1 MQMIFGLFS
10 CRASSICLSYCCHQ
24 SILPFLILKF
34 LTSHYCAKEL
44 TALQKPLIL
53 SKQKQE
59 IIETISLSL
68 CNDCVCKFRNE
79 KICHSQ
85 EYYIYTHLYKSLSLS
100 KHIQYKGVYV
110 MSSAASSD
118 SNSGRNR
125 ILVSVY
131 QMREQ
136 YIHIIQFNIDS
147 RSRSRSDDRSQCNM
161 QIENTSSI
169 YDSVFADGDGFVNL
183 CAWGRAKK

>member
-1 MQMIFGLFS
+1 
-10 CRASSICLSYCCHQ
+10 
-24 SILPFLILKF
+24 
-34 LTSHYCAKEL
+34 
-44 TALQKPLIL
+44 
-53 SKQKQE
+53 
-59 IIETISLSL
+59 
-68 CNDCVCKFRNE
+68 
-79 KICHSQ
+79 
-85 EYYIYTHLYKSLSLS
+85 
-100 KHIQYKGVYV
+100 

-147 RSRSRSDDRSQCNM
+147 RSRSRSDDRLSNM

-169 YDSVFADGDGFVNL
+169 YDSARMAMDSLIYVHGDEP
-183 CAWGRAKK
+183 R

>member
-1 MQMIFGLFS
+1 
-10 CRASSICLSYCCHQ
+10 
-24 SILPFLILKF
+24 
-34 LTSHYCAKEL
+34 
-44 TALQKPLIL
+44 
-53 SKQKQE
+53 
-59 IIETISLSL
+59 
-68 CNDCVCKFRNE
+68 
-79 KICHSQ
+79 
-85 EYYIYTHLYKSLSLS
+85 
-100 KHIQYKGVYV
+100 

-147 RSRSRSDDRSQCNM
+147 RSRSRSDDRLSNM

-169 YDSVFADGDGFVNL
+169 YDSVFADGDGFVNP
-183 CAWGRAKK
+183 CAWGRAKITGFINGAVLFVD

>member
-1 MQMIFGLFS
+1 
-10 CRASSICLSYCCHQ
+10 
-24 SILPFLILKF
+24 
-34 LTSHYCAKEL
+34 
-44 TALQKPLIL
+44 
-53 SKQKQE
+53 
-59 IIETISLSL
+59 
-68 CNDCVCKFRNE
+68 
-79 KICHSQ
+79 
-85 EYYIYTHLYKSLSLS
+85 
-100 KHIQYKGVYV
+100 

-118 SNSGRNR
+118 NNSGRNR

-183 CAWGRAKK
+183 CAWGRAKITGFINGAASVCWLTYEFKFLSSQHITQHTQNTIFYTNN